1 MDYINFKPQ
10 ANGIIIL
17 EWDHPT
23 QSTNVLNEASLSDF
37 KNKFEQALEH
47 QCKGI
52 ILTSTKTTFSAGAD
66 LNYIQEVI
74 TRPQPHK
81 ELFDAIMTIQK
92 LFRTLETSNVPIV
105 AAINGSCLGG
115 GFELALACHH
125 RIMTND
131 SSARIGLPEVKLGI
145 LPGLGGTCRLARNL
159 GSENALK
166 LILRG
171 SLLPPKAALKQ
182 GMIHQVVDHDTLVE
196 KAIEWIETKPS
207 AKQPWDEPKF
217 RIPGGPP
224 YTKNGLMI
232 WGGAN
237 GLLRQQTFGRYPG
250 ARAAM
255 AAIYEGLLVNFD
267 QALEIEAQYF
277 TQTFLNPEP
286 QAMVKSLFTARSQ
299 VKKGLHRPQNIP
311 HQPTS
316 KLGLLGSG
324 FMGQGIAHVASKAG
338 IEVILIDQSEDL
350 AKKGLENIAKSFQK
364 QVSQGRM
371 HPDAST
377 KALALITATNNYSLL
392 QGCDLVIEA
401 VFENRKI
408 KEQVYAEALQH
419 ISKDTIIG
427 SNTSTLP
434 ISGLA
439 QSLPN
444 PNQMIGI
451 HFFSPVDRMELVE
464 VILGEQT
471 DDRSLAKAL
480 DFLKQLNKTPI
491 VVNDGRGFYTT
502 RCVISYINEGLQM
515 ITEGIPAP
523 LIENGAKMLGMPVG
537 PLALIDEIAIELA
550 YLIRKQTQEDLGKDF
565 EDDPSGP
572 LIAEMVEKHQRLGR
586 KNQKG
591 FYDYTPQGKTLWP
604 ELKQWEH
611 SSPPSIESIQ
621 DRLMYRQITE
631 VLKCVDQGIILDDRE
646 ADIGAIFGWG
656 FLPWT
661 GGPMS
666 WVNQQGRDWIE
677 NKLKLLAKEHGQR
690 FSLEKD

>member
-1 MDYINFKPQ
+1 MDYINLKTKD
-10 ANGIIIL
+10 NGIVIL

-23 QSTNVLNEASLSDF
+23 QSTNVLNEDSLSDF
-37 KNKFEQALEH
+37 KTKLEQALK
-47 QCKGI
+47 QSCKGI
-52 ILTSTKTTFSAGAD
+52 ILTSTKSTFSAGAD

-74 TRPQPHK
+74 TRPDPHK
-81 ELFDAIMTIQK
+81 ELFNAIMTIQQ
-92 LFRTLETSNVPIV
+92 LFRTLETSNTPIV

-125 RIMTND
+125 RIMANN

-145 LPGLGGTCRLARNL
+145 LPGLGGTCRLVRNL
-159 GSENALK
+159 GSEGALK

-171 SLLPPKAALKQ
+171 SLLPPQAALKQ
-182 GMIHQVVDHDTLVE
+182 GLVHQVAEQDDLID
-196 KAIEWIETKPS
+196 KASEWIMGNPT
-207 AKQPWDEPKF
+207 AKQPWDLPKF

-224 YTKNGLMI
+224 YSKNGLMI

-237 GLLRQQTFGRYPG
+237 GILRQQTFGRYPG

-255 AAIYEGLLVNFD
+255 AAIYEGLLVDFD

-277 TQTFLNPEP
+277 TQTFLKPEA
-286 QAMVKSLFTARSQ
+286 QAMVKSLFTTRSQ
-299 VKKGLHRPQNIP
+299 IKKGIHRPKNIP
-311 HQPTS
+311 FSPTS
-316 KLGLLGSG
+316 KLGILGSG

-338 IEVILIDQSEDL
+338 IDVILIDQAEDL
-350 AKKGLENIAKSFQK
+350 AKKGLENISQAFQK
-364 QVSQGRM
+364 QVKQGRM
-371 HPDAST
+371 HSDSAT
-377 KALALITATNNYSLL
+377 KTLERITATSDYSLL
-392 QGCDLVIEA
+392 KGCDLVIEA

-408 KEQVYAEALQH
+408 KQQAYEKALQH
-419 ISKDTIIG
+419 INHDTIMG

-439 QSLPN
+439 QSLPQ

-451 HFFSPVDRMELVE
+451 HFFSPVDKMDLVE
-464 VILGEQT
+464 VILGKKT

-572 LIAEMVEKHQRLGR
+572 LIATMVEKYQRLGR

-591 FYDYTPQGKTLWP
+591 FYDYTPTGKTLWP

-611 SSPPSIESIQ
+611 SSPPSLESIQ
-621 DRLMYRQITE
+621 DRLMYRQIAE
-631 VLKCVDQGIILDDRE
+631 VLKCEKQGIILDDRD

-666 WVNQQGRDWIE
+666 WVNQQGRAFIGK
-677 NKLKLLAKEHGQR
+677 KLKLLATEHGQR
-690 FSLEKD
+690 FSI